1 MDIKLRSRVVRKR
14 GQGHRVSSLNRG
26 IKVLCGQFQR
36 LASVTHLLSCSMS
49 QFTKQFQILQ
59 FIFDFLITTAL
70 HGRQSKYQYSHFT
83 GKNTEIINLTNVTA
97 ITSVNRMDLWSSCL
111 PLHAFPTVPHC

>member
-14 GQGHRVSSLNRG
+14 GQGHRASSLNHG
-26 IKVLCGQFQR
+26 IEVLCGQFQR
-36 LASVTHLLSCSMS
+36 LASVTHLHSCSTS

-59 FIFDFLITTAL
+59 FLFDVSITTAL

-83 GKNTEIINLTNVTA
+83 GKKTEIINLTNVTA
-97 ITSVNRMDLWSSCL
+97 ITSGDRMDPWSSCL
-111 PLHAFPTVPHC
+111 PVHAFPTIPHC